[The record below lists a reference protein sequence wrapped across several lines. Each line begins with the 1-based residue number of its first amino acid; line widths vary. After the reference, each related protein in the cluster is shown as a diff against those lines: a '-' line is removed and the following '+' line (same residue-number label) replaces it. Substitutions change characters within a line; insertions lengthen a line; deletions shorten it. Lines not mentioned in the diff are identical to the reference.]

1 MMAARGR
8 RSDGDGPP
16 ESLPL
21 SFRTD
26 NGTRDSEWMLESGGT
41 DSSAIATGGGVQ
53 ASPFFD
59 IVSQLSPSELIGRF
73 AKTSP
78 KYVQEAVRTTILG
91 LLGSIGK
98 YAFET
103 ATVTSAERLA
113 NLMFQLQMTGYMF
126 KNAEYRL
133 GLARSLEGVPSLSE
147 SADADES
154 AATPTIEG
162 KIRVKI
168 SEGMEVEVDADA
180 YMAELRSEVEELRAE
195 LARAQSEANGEEA
208 ARLAEGEA
216 DLLAYVRSMPEEQ
229 MRSLTSEVSEDVLDA
244 MKRLVAAVMS
254 GMGASEVSPNT
265 LMQQSGSAMAQLCM
279 WQLVVGY
286 NLREMEVREEMKRLL
301 ELDVEDPP
309 PEDGSGGGGGADSS
323 A

>member
-1 MMAARGR
+1 MLVWHRVGR
-8 RSDGDGPP
+8 VG
-16 ESLPL
+16 
-21 SFRTD
+21 
-26 NGTRDSEWMLESGGT
+26 
-41 DSSAIATGGGVQ
+41 Q
-53 ASPFFD
+53 
-59 IVSQLSPSELIGRF
+59 
-73 AKTSP
+73 
-78 KYVQEAVRTTILG
+78 
-91 LLGSIGK
+91 
-98 YAFET
+98 
-103 ATVTSAERLA
+103 
-113 NLMFQLQMTGYMF
+113 
-126 KNAEYRL
+126 NAEYRL

-279 WQLVVGY
+279 WQLVVGCVLVGFGV
-286 NLREMEVREEMKRLL
+286 LRRAACCACVRVQSSKE
-301 ELDVEDPP
+301 
-309 PEDGSGGGGGADSS
+309 GGGGGGA
-323 A
+323 

>member
-1 MMAARGR
+1 MLVWHRVGR
-8 RSDGDGPP
+8 VG
-16 ESLPL
+16 
-21 SFRTD
+21 
-26 NGTRDSEWMLESGGT
+26 
-41 DSSAIATGGGVQ
+41 Q
-53 ASPFFD
+53 
-59 IVSQLSPSELIGRF
+59 
-73 AKTSP
+73 
-78 KYVQEAVRTTILG
+78 
-91 LLGSIGK
+91 
-98 YAFET
+98 
-103 ATVTSAERLA
+103 
-113 NLMFQLQMTGYMF
+113 
-126 KNAEYRL
+126 NAEYRL

-279 WQLVVGY
+279 W
-286 NLREMEVREEMKRLL
+286 
-301 ELDVEDPP
+301 
-309 PEDGSGGGGGADSS
+309 
-323 A
+323 